1 MGARERDQ
9 CSRETRVGS
18 LSRALPRAFSNE
30 RMVRAG
36 TRGITCDGCFLPLS
50 APGSTSTLAHVQKA
64 ERQRGARRDWTAS
77 KMPGVLNTG
86 QPPSEDPFDRN
97 RVGDSA
103 YARRLGVAARA
114 IAEPRPQTCSRS
126 GARGPAKA
134 EDRRGQVWGMSLSQ
148 IPGSL
153 SHLLLRH
160 SPYLHRK
167 AAVCS
172 ARLDRSSVAVRLN
185 DERLLSEGPSRTE
198 SHRRRRSTPS
208 PCSHLLPHDQAHMR
222 ISLYLFFTLI
232 LNAMRC
238 TGASRHTH
246 DCRAS
251 TTNGRTGQEHGVRR
265 QREAG
270 AGKLGTCHRARC
282 QTRSGLRPSLRF
294 APTSLNRPQSKTGAD
309 VAMEMTMGTRTER
322 RKEDRRWR
330 RGTTGNGPARRTV
343 ALWAASEGCGREI
356 PCWGH
361 ELDKTRQGGMLLERA
376 GSAALLHLP
385 DVSTPCMG
393 GLWCAP

>member
-9 CSRETRVGS
+9 CSHETRVGS

-30 RMVRAG
+30 RMSCLVLLTLSLGYIISIKKSNERMVRAG
-36 TRGITCDGCFLPLS
+36 TRGIMCDGCFLLPLS

-134 EDRRGQVWGMSLSQ
+134 EDRRGQVWGMSLGQ

-153 SHLLLRH
+153 FHLLLRR
-160 SPYLHRK
+160 SPYLHRE
-167 AAVCS
+167 AARCS
-172 ARLDRSSVAVRLN
+172 ARLDRSGVAARLN

-251 TTNGRTGQEHGVRR
+251 TTNVRTGQEHGVRR

-282 QTRSGLRPSLRF
+282 QTR
-294 APTSLNRPQSKTGAD
+294 
-309 VAMEMTMGTRTER
+309 
-322 RKEDRRWR
+322 
-330 RGTTGNGPARRTV
+330 
-343 ALWAASEGCGREI
+343 
-356 PCWGH
+356 
-361 ELDKTRQGGMLLERA
+361 
-376 GSAALLHLP
+376 
-385 DVSTPCMG
+385 
-393 GLWCAP
+393 

>member
-134 EDRRGQVWGMSLSQ
+134 EDRRGQVWGMSLSR

-172 ARLDRSSVAVRLN
+172 ARLDRSNVAVRLN

-282 QTRSGLRPSLRF
+282 QTRSGLRPSLHF
-294 APTSLNRPQSKTGAD
+294 AKQGGTQVCRRMATSLTGYLTRRHSRLWTSRNNRSRSPRPLHSAPQTYGPPPTVKCQTRSCVAHSSSTG
-309 VAMEMTMGTRTER
+309 G
-322 RKEDRRWR
+322 K
-330 RGTTGNGPARRTV
+330 G
-343 ALWAASEGCGREI
+343 
-356 PCWGH
+356 
-361 ELDKTRQGGMLLERA
+361 
-376 GSAALLHLP
+376 
-385 DVSTPCMG
+385 
-393 GLWCAP
+393 